1 MKLIDILEYA
11 VLLAFIYT
19 FLYGP
24 VTGKL
29 FIMYVS
35 VLGFFIFSGASWFV
49 SADTPVVKEYKRYA
63 IFIEA
68 IAVLIGLIMMAYV
81 WLF

>member
-19 FLYGP
+19 FAYGP
-24 VTGKL
+24 VGGKL
-29 FIMYVS
+29 PIMYAA

-49 SADTPVVKEYKRYA
+49 SADTPVVKDIGDTRYSSK
-63 IFIEA
+63 
-68 IAVLIGLIMMAYV
+68 GSPS
-81 WLF
+81 